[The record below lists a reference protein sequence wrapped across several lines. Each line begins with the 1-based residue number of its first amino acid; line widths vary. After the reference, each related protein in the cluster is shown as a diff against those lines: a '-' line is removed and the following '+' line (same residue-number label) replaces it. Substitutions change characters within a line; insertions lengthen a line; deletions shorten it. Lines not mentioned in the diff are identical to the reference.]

1 MIILLYME
9 NNHQITFHAIVF
21 VIDVCDISLLFY
33 AFDIKSK
40 RLFIN
45 MTGDVIKISNIK

>member
-1 MIILLYME
+1 MTHHE
-9 NNHQITFHAIVF
+9 NDHLIVFHAIVF

-45 MTGDVIKISNIK
+45 MAGDVIKISNMK